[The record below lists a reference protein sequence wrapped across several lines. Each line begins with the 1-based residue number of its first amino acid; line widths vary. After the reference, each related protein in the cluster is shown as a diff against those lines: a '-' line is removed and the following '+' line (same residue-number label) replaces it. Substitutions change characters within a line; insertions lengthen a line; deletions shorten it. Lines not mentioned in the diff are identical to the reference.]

1 MMSHEYDD
9 TRKYKLRR
17 FHLTWLSMTLHYT
30 THNFFSM
37 ILKESTIFIF
47 HVGGSSRDVKSRG
60 QKTWPWPPG
69 LWPRPSEV
77 WPRV

>member
-30 THNFFSM
+30 THNFYFPCM

-47 HVGGSSRDVKSRG
+47 HVGGFSRDVL
-60 QKTWPWPPG
+60 P
-69 LWPRPSEV
+69 
-77 WPRV
+77 